1 MVDYLL
7 SILVSVVVCLL
18 LNGLIRLFRKKPQP
32 VYRQPDE
39 QRIKRLF
46 TIASFTCLQQAML
59 SLENG
64 SYAET
69 LSKAE
74 AALKRGPDEVH
85 KADEQVL
92 GICGDLFRVIL
103 AFS

>member
-1 MVDYLL
+1 
-7 SILVSVVVCLL
+7 
-18 LNGLIRLFRKKPQP
+18 
-32 VYRQPDE
+32 
-39 QRIKRLF
+39 
-46 TIASFTCLQQAML
+46 ML

-92 GICGDLFRVIL
+92 GICGDLFRVML